1 MENSDDRLQLS
12 RSNVKKKAIIT
23 LVIGCVLTCDGLM
36 SLLSLLLLPSLE
48 KLYESMNIAF
58 DVETSKITLIVR
70 GVICLTIGISLLI
83 VSLLSYRKMKRMPAD
98 PVSESNSFDASSEGA
113 DEKETFEPEVVR
125 PAAESNAERDY
136 SSRLK
141 ELDQLH
147 QDGLVSDAEYLRKR
161 AEILRDAGY

>member
-83 VSLLSYRKMKRMPAD
+83 VSLLSYRKMPAD
-98 PVSESNSFDASSEGA
+98 SVSENNSFDASSEGT

>member
-1 MENSDDRLQLS
+1 MENNEDILQPS
-12 RSNVKKKAIIT
+12 RSSVKKKAIIT
-23 LVIGCVLTCDGLM
+23 LVIGCVLTSDGLM
-36 SLLSLLLLPSLE
+36 SLLSLLHLPSLE

-58 DVETSKITLIVR
+58 DIEASKVTSVVR

-83 VSLLSYRKMKRMPAD
+83 VSLLSCRKMKAMPAD
-98 PVSESNSFDASSEGA
+98 PFREPRIQEDSAGIKEDAETIESGFVKSAPEN
-113 DEKETFEPEVVR
+113 KIET
-125 PAAESNAERDY
+125 DY

-161 AEILRDAGY
+161 AEILRDAGF

>member
-58 DVETSKITLIVR
+58 DVEASKITLIVR

-83 VSLLSYRKMKRMPAD
+83 VSLLSYRKMKRMSAD
-98 PVSESNSFDASSEGA
+98 PVSESNSFDASSEGT